1 MQKSNKIN
9 DALNQHYR
17 LNIELGVIY
26 AHYAHVADDE
36 FDMPYLG
43 KFIQHLSED
52 KLGVHKEYISDYF
65 KRNGM
70 KLKTELSVSI
80 DLLPKDPKA
89 LILDVYNHEN
99 KVRDHVKDIAKLSLA
114 ENDYETFYF
123 LQWYIR
129 DGLKDLTEV
138 DDVVKLFD
146 SSNDKLQIEKA
157 IKEMV
162 EKEESEHEIWG

>member
-9 DALNQHYR
+9 DALNQHYK
-17 LNIELGVIY
+17 LNVELGLVY

-70 KLKTELSVSI
+70 KLKTDVSVAVKSI
-80 DLLPKDPKA
+80 PSDAKA
-89 LILDVYNHEN
+89 LIQEVYAREN
-99 KVRDHVKDIAKLSLA
+99 EVRDHVKAIAKLALA
-114 ENDYETFYF
+114 EDDYESFYF
-123 LQWYIR
+123 IQWYVR

-138 DDVVKLFD
+138 DDVVKLFN
-146 SSNDKLQIEKA
+146 SSNDKLIIEET